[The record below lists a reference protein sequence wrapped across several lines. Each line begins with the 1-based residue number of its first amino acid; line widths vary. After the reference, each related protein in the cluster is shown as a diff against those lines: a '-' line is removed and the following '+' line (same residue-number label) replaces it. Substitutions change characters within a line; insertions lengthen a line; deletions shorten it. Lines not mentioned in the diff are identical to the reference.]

1 MKLIARI
8 ILIILFTYLL
18 SFVLQWWIIIA
29 ISFIV
34 GFALYGNGFNVFISG
49 FLGGGL
55 LWLSY
60 AWYLDIKTS
69 AILSEKIVELFPF
82 NDNIFLIIGAGVV
95 GGLCTGLGALT
106 GNSFRLMFVK
116 RKTKSFYS

>member
-29 ISFIV
+29 ISFLV

-60 AWYLDIKTS
+60 ARYLDIKTS

-95 GGLCTGLGALT
+95 GGLCAGLGALT